1 MADPLALQLRDK
13 IIEAL
18 NTDRPTDIPEA
29 TKLRV
34 MPGEPISEPFIAVF
48 LGEEAANY
56 PQGSRGAIAARDMS
70 VTVQLGVATATLA
83 EVDDMLEPLRAWVV
97 EVLGAT
103 DLDKLATSVAEV
115 GIPEGGRLVY
125 KLDLYNALVFSS
137 WRVRYQTKRDNLT
150 AKQ

>member
-1 MADPLALQLRDK
+1 MDALALQIRDA
-13 IIEAL
+13 IITAL
-18 NTDRPTDIPEA
+18 NTDRPSYIPEA

-34 MPGEPISEPFIAVF
+34 MPGEPIEEPFIAVF
-48 LGEEAANY
+48 LGEELTNY
-56 PQGSRGAIAARDMS
+56 PQGSRGAIAARDML
-70 VTVQLGVATATLA
+70 VQVQIGGATATLA

-97 EVLGAT
+97 EVLGET

-125 KLDLYNALVFSS
+125 KLDLYNALVLTA
-137 WRVRYQTKRDNLT
+137 WRVRYQTRRNDLT